1 MGLSGL
7 NPNKILIIVSLQRGG
22 LCMKKSALL
31 LTALLGISL
40 GCTRQP
46 VDEYSMITF
55 MIGDVKKN
63 NAVVQ
68 IGDIVQEKDIIQ
80 TGIDSFCDIK
90 IGESLIRVKQ
100 KTKVVLSALVRAG
113 GIENTTMD
121 LDAGK
126 MLCKPKK
133 LLKSETFFIKT
144 PTAVA
149 GVRGTQ
155 FIVEADTNGTSRIKV
170 FDGKVKVAKRIKELD
185 ASIDKVLNLAP
196 DVNKQE
202 KVVITKE
209 DVAKTE
215 AVVSTIMKAESAKGT
230 EAAVNEVIKK
240 AGKNI
245 VAGKKNIEKFA
256 VKDFEKDNKEIIEVK
271 QKPVEVIREITKV
284 IKKEK
289 EEPKPNGRLLITRF
303 EVYFIKNGAVEWEG
317 KVVEEPIKQGDKLFI
332 ASGEFVFCASV
343 DGPVIWRKQIANEG
357 RLQVKENTLIVL
369 AEGQE
374 TKLDLKTGEKL

>member
-1 MGLSGL
+1 
-7 NPNKILIIVSLQRGG
+7 
-22 LCMKKSALL
+22 MKKTIVL

-40 GCTRQP
+40 GCTRQQ

-63 NAVVQ
+63 NTAVQ
-68 IGDIVQEKDIIQ
+68 IGDIIKEKDVIQ
-80 TGIDSFCDIK
+80 TGTDSFCDIK
-90 IGESLIRVKQ
+90 IGDSLIRVKQ
-100 KTKVVLSALVRAG
+100 KTKVVLSALMRQGA
-113 GIENTTMD
+113 IENTAME
-121 LDAGK
+121 LDTGK

-133 LLKSETFFIKT
+133 LLKSESFLIKT

-170 FDGKVKVAKRIKELD
+170 FDGKVKVAKRIKELE
-185 ASIDKVLNLAP
+185 ASVDKVLDLAP
-196 DVNKQE
+196 DVKKHE

-256 VKDFEKDNKEIIEVK
+256 VKDFEKDNREIIEVR
-271 QKPVEVIREITKV
+271 QKPVEVIKEISKA
-284 IKKEK
+284 IEKEK

-303 EVYFIKNGAVEWEG
+303 EVYFIKNGTVEWEG
-317 KVVEEPIKQGDKLFI
+317 KVIEEPVKQGDKLYI
-332 ASGEFVFCASV
+332 ASGEYVFCASV

-357 RLQVKENTLIVL
+357 RLQIKENTLVVL

-374 TKLDLKTGEKL
+374 MKLDLKTGEKL

>member
-1 MGLSGL
+1 
-7 NPNKILIIVSLQRGG
+7 
-22 LCMKKSALL
+22 MKKSVVLL
-31 LTALLGISL
+31 AAVLGISL
-40 GCTRQP
+40 GCTRQN

-63 NAVVQ
+63 SAAVQ
-68 IGDIVQEKDIIQ
+68 IGDIIKEKDIIE
-80 TGIDSFCDIK
+80 TGTDSFCDIK
-90 IGESLIRVKQ
+90 IGDSLIRIKQ
-100 KTKVVLSALVRAG
+100 KTKVILSTLMRQTG
-113 GIENTTMD
+113 LENTTME
-121 LDAGK
+121 LDSGK

-133 LLKSETFFIKT
+133 LLKSETFLVKT

-170 FDGKVKVAKRIKELD
+170 FDGKVKVAQRIKELD
-185 ASIDKVLNLAP
+185 TSIDKVLDMAP

-215 AVVSTIMKAESAKGT
+215 MVVSKIMKAESAKGT
-230 EAAVNEVIKK
+230 EAAVDEVIKK

-256 VKDFEKDNKEIIEVK
+256 VRDFEKDNKEMIEVK
-271 QKPVEVIREITKV
+271 QKPAEVIKEISRV
-284 IKKEK
+284 IEKEK

-303 EVYFIKNGAVEWEG
+303 EVYFIKNGTVEWEG

-332 ASGEFVFCASV
+332 ASGEYVFCASV

-369 AEGQE
+369 AQGQE